1 MLASYSIT
9 DHTFAQLSGIEIP
22 EVPQQIFGLNLGA
35 VSGTTAVL
43 TWSTTQAATATIE
56 YHIADQNDTMLTL
69 LSANS
74 TSHGITLTGLAI
86 NTTYVV
92 TISVE
97 GATST
102 TLNLTTTDEVDLTAP
117 EILNLAAEVLV
128 SGQVRVS
135 WFTSEATTEHL
146 SWPGGEHFGDT
157 VALSKSHQITLTLP
171 AGELSLVVTAADAGG
186 NSNTSSIIFNV
197 PGDEGSGTTGSDG
210 DDESPSCPGDG
221 GCEEEQKSS
230 VLIEMVS
237 SPGMQVVL
245 LCIAIIVGL
254 AFWRAG
260 NFRGRA

>member
-1 MLASYSIT
+1 M
-9 DHTFAQLSGIEIP
+9 
-22 EVPQQIFGLNLGA
+22 
-35 VSGTTAVL
+35 L

-56 YHIADQNDTMLTL
+56 YHITDQNDTMLTL
-69 LSANS
+69 QSANS
-74 TSHGITLTGLAI
+74 SSHGITLTGLAT

-117 EILNLAAEVLV
+117 EILNLAAEVLD

-146 SWPGGEHFGDT
+146 SWLGGVHSGDT

-171 AGELSLVVTAADAGG
+171 AGELTLVVTAVDAGG

-197 PGDEGSGTTGSDG
+197 PGDEGSGTVGSDG
-210 DDESPSCPGDG
+210 DGESPCPADG

-230 VLIEMVS
+230 ALIEMVS
-237 SPGMQVVL
+237 SPGMQVVMI
-245 LCIAIIVGL
+245 CIAILVGL

-260 NFRGRA
+260 NYEGRA